1 MACTAILI
9 NDTMHYYMQE
19 TLVAFFGGSIV
30 QQCRRS
36 YLYKEETMGEHM
48 VFTFIKMIP
57 LMFIYLMNL
66 FLKRN
71 SLEVYQ
77 AKD

>member
-1 MACTAILI
+1 
-9 NDTMHYYMQE
+9 
-19 TLVAFFGGSIV
+19 
-30 QQCRRS
+30 
-36 YLYKEETMGEHM
+36 MGEHM
-48 VFTFIKMIP
+48 VFTLVEIIA